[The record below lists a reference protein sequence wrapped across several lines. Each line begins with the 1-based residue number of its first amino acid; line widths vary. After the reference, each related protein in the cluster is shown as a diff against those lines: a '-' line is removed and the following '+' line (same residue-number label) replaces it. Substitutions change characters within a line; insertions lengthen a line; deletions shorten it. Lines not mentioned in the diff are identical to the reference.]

1 MGLLN
6 ILRKFCV
13 MKSVRDKVKEDSE
26 KQLDSKMNKIP
37 YVGISENMFMPN
49 NEIKIEDMGQEIGKN
64 INQYISK
71 LPKKSN
77 DELNSILEDV
87 LKEKINFERK
97 TNVASGGK
105 DYERINMVYSGFDI
119 LLSIINEEIQKRDKA
134 NSEVKE

>member
-13 MKSVRDKVKEDSE
+13 MKSVRDKAKEDLE
-26 KQLDSKMNKIP
+26 KQSDYKKEKIP
-37 YVGISENMFMPN
+37 YIGISENVFMPN

-87 LKEKINFERK
+87 LKEKNNFERK
-97 TNVASGGK
+97 TNAASGGK

-119 LLSIINEEIQKRDKA
+119 LLGAINEEIQKRDKA
-134 NSEVKE
+134 NFEVKE